1 MNSQV
6 DFFYF
11 FIGGAALL
19 LSALGLWFVA
29 VMPGI
34 DRWSKRFFLSYFGV
48 LLVSSVSVLVG
59 IILQDYP
66 VPSAAVYFL
75 LILETLLL
83 SLPLPMQTAYL
94 LHCCGENLRESRL
107 LRAAISLW
115 VGYFVLLV
123 SIPFIGGASMSRRI
137 TIIIAVPCIRLSLHR

>member
-1 MNSQV
+1 MNSWN
-6 DFFYF
+6 DSFYY
-11 FIGGAALL
+11 FITGASLL
-19 LSALGLWFVA
+19 LSVMGLWFTA
-29 VMPGI
+29 LIPGI

-59 IILQDYP
+59 IIVQDYP

-83 SLPLPMQTAYL
+83 SLSLPMQTAYL